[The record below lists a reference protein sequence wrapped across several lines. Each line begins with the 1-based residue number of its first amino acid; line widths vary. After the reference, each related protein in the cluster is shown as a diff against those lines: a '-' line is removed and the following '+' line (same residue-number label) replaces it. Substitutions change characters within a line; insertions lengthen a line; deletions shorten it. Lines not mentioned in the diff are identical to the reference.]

1 MLKMPRGMTLEKLTF
16 GHVLAASDE
25 IIRNAA
31 ALKVGF
37 VHCDCVMGEWVGGG
51 GAAHML
57 YECKFVCI

>member
-25 IIRNAA
+25 IIKNAA

-37 VHCDCVMGEWVGGG
+37 VHCDCVMGGLR